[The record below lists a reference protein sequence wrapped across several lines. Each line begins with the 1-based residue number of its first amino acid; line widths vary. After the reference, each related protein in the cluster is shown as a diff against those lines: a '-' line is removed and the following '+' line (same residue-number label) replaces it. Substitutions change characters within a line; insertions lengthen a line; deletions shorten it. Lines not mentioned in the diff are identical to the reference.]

1 MKKWSEIKQATLNK
15 LFLDEE
21 EAQQQGYLAKF
32 AYLAN
37 EALNVIA
44 NGVKPK
50 ITTAIVETK
59 DANEQYT
66 MPENFISFID
76 MVNYIQP
83 GKKDDEGN
91 VTYSDT
97 NEADPD
103 IVYLGSRTIMLP
115 KIGRYT
121 IYYNAEWDVI
131 TDEHT
136 IKDIPIEIDSS
147 ILVTLPTYIASQ
159 LLAQDDIQRSTIL
172 KNEFELMLSRMDTD
186 VFYQENHFKSTGGW
200 Y

>member
-50 ITTAIVETK
+50 ITTAIVETT

-66 MPENFISFID
+66 MPENFISFIN
-76 MVNYIQP
+76 MINYMQP
-83 GKKDDEGN
+83 GEKDDEGN
-91 VTYSDT
+91 VTYLDI
-97 NEADPD
+97 NVADPD
-103 IVYLGSRTIMLP
+103 IVYLGARTIMLP

>member
-50 ITTAIVETK
+50 ITTAIVETT

-66 MPENFISFID
+66 MPENFISFIN
-76 MVNYIQP
+76 MINYMQP

-91 VTYSDT
+91 VTYSDI

-103 IVYLGSRTIMLP
+103 ILYLGARTIMLP
-115 KIGRYT
+115 KIGKYT